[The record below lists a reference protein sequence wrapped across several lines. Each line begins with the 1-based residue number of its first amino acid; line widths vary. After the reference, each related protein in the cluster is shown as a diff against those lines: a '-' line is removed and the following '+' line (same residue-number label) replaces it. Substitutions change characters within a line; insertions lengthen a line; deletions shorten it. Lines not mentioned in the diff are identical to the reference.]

1 MPTTRLCLQPA
12 TVSQVNLLLLQVP
25 ANVYMWPMV
34 AFATAILLN
43 LLSMVFERR
52 PVKRQLCFLAVFIS
66 GVAFVYEFLAWNQ
79 VAPIYITAAGRPV
92 SLLR

>member
-1 MPTTRLCLQPA
+1 M
-12 TVSQVNLLLLQVP
+12 
-25 ANVYMWPMV
+25 YMWPMV